1 MFGYVQPYIPNL
13 TVGDYEYYRAAYC
26 GLCRSM
32 GKVCGG
38 NSRLTL
44 SYDGVFLSLLRM
56 ALTGE
61 NPDCERHHCPYAPLA
76 KKNMLTLSPALDYSA
91 GAMGV
96 LAALKLEDD
105 VTDEE
110 GVKKLAALLGK
121 APAKKWMRN
130 ADKKDAG
137 IVSKTREKL
146 DLYYAAENA
155 NKSCEFSDAGIEAG
169 AEAFGEVVGMLAARG
184 IEDENYAIAYSVGRH
199 VGRWIYCIDALDDL
213 TEDAKKGRYNAFI
226 ASYGNSLDEDEK
238 LTLECLLRDESDSA
252 MAMLALAEADESSR
266 AYRIIENILTDNMP
280 RVARAVLDGSY
291 RKPGRED
298 ITKNRQRNY
307 LETEKEDSQK

>member
-1 MFGYVQPYIPNL
+1 MFGYIQPYIPNL

-32 GKVCGG
+32 GEVCGG

-44 SYDGVFLSLLRM
+44 SYDGVFLALLRT

-61 NPDCERHHCPYAPLA
+61 ATECERKHCPYAPLA
-76 KKNMLTLSPALDYSA
+76 KKNMLRSPAFDYSA
-91 GAMGV
+91 GASGV

-105 VTDEE
+105 VTDES
-110 GVKKLAALLGK
+110 GAKKFLALLCRT
-121 APAKKWMRN
+121 PAKKWMAR
-130 ADKKDAG
+130 ADEHDSGLVG
-137 IVSKTREKL
+137 ITREKL
-146 DLYYAAENA
+146 ARYYVAENE
-155 NKSCEFSDAGIEAG
+155 NSNCEFSDAGVEAG
-169 AEAFGEVVGMLAARG
+169 AEAFGEVVGFLCARG

-213 TEDAKKGRYNAFI
+213 AEDAEKGRYNAFI
-226 ASYGNSLDEDEK
+226 ASYGNTLDEDEK

-252 MAMLALAEADESSR
+252 MAMLELAEADENSR
-266 AYRIIENILTDNMP
+266 AYRIVKNILTESMP
-280 RVARAVLDGSY
+280 RVARAVLDGTY

-298 ITKNRQRNY
+298 VIKKQNTGG
-307 LETEKEDSQK
+307 LI